1 MFTQVLDAVWVWKTT
16 GVSSRKAE
24 GKAGTVITNNDDF
37 KDNNLTGGIASH
49 RTNMMFLQR
58 KKWIRNVSE
67 EPHEAAVNV
76 REKLNQT
83 VTKENQILSYQSAV
97 WGEPQSFESINFS
110 RDISALMKKKF
121 VPHALLKIRKGD
133 DISPNKQD
141 IRALPGFKASVFPKE
156 DQSKPYYFIT
166 LVKLPTKPAIYKL
179 MEKGKTAAV
188 SKK

>member
-1 MFTQVLDAVWVWKTT
+1 M
-16 GVSSRKAE
+16 SSRKAE

-37 KDNNLTGGIASH
+37 KDNNLAGGIASH

-58 KKWIRNVSE
+58 KKWIRNVFE
-67 EPHEAAVNV
+67 KPHEAAVNV

-83 VTKENQILSYQSAV
+83 VTVENQILSHQSAV
-97 WGEPQSFESINFS
+97 RGEPQSFESINIS
-110 RDISALMKKKF
+110 RDISALMKKKL

-133 DISPNKQD
+133 DISPNEQD
-141 IRALPGFKASVFPKE
+141 IGALPGFKASVFPKE

-166 LVKLPTKPAIYKL
+166 LAKLPTKPATYKL
-179 MEKGKTAAV
+179 LEKAETAAV